1 MSTKPY
7 CPYPEASHGMGL
19 RSKTRYFSPFNIT
32 RLSLTFLSHFHSLS
46 LNLTFSL
53 TLPRV
58 WPQNLCLSH
67 SLSPYLSLSRC
78 HSHAYTQFCLLF
90 RSVGIDCQ
98 YFDSKFS
105 KFRSIKANREADPS
119 KEIVVV
125 LANLA
130 GTYALRCLYYVYLI
144 SLCLF
149 ISLSLSLSLY
159 LASSLCLSLSLSLFR
174 CLSLYPSFSLP
185 IHLFIFLSL
194 FSKNTVSPSFLYLF
208 IYLSTQ
214 PILTVMHSI
223 FSLLF

>member
-67 SLSPYLSLSRC
+67 SLSPSLSLSRC
-78 HSHAYTQFCLLF
+78 HSHAYAQFCLLF

-159 LASSLCLSLSLSLFR
+159 LASSLCLSLSLSL
-174 CLSLYPSFSLP
+174 SLP
-185 IHLFIFLSL
+185 VSLSFF
-194 FSKNTVSPSFLYLF
+194 FSTYLS
-208 IYLSTQ
+208 IYLSLLIFQ
-214 PILTVMHSI
+214 KHC
-223 FSLLF
+223 FSLFFVLVYLLIHSTYSHSHT